1 MLPVGKPGLV
11 EGESGDFENYEQDP
25 QHGDQLLNPRAKP
38 QDLLLQLKRVRIEDV
53 DRHDLGSG
61 CGAPAPSG
69 RAWDAILDS
78 AAYVLCLLDQLP
90 KAVVI
95 TFLSAGYGSHN
106 PIMVPAG
113 GESTVRERIVTVS
126 RLR

>member
-1 MLPVGKPGLV
+1 MLPIGKPGLV
-11 EGESGDFENYEQDP
+11 EGESGDFEDYEQDP

-38 QDLLLQLKRVRIEDV
+38 QNLLLQLEHIRIEDV

-69 RAWDAILDS
+69 RAWDAVLDS
-78 AAYVLCLLDQLP
+78 AAHVLCPLDQLP

-95 TFLSAGYGSHN
+95 TLLSAGYGSHN
-106 PIMVPAG
+106 PIMVLAG
-113 GESTVRERIVTVS
+113 GGSTVRK
-126 RLR
+126 